1 MQGESETDSEREG
14 EERGRER
21 QRQSVRSSRSALGDS
36 STPAGPKKKSRQ
48 DGDPTRSVQG
58 GGGKNTWEDS
68 QVTT

>member
-36 STPAGPKKKSRQ
+36 STPAGPKKKVARMEIRP
-48 DGDPTRSVQG
+48 DRFKAAAAKTL
-58 GGGKNTWEDS
+58 GKIHR
-68 QVTT
+68 